1 MKKFI
6 TINLNQTETKE
17 ARIELWRERF
27 RWGIFSVLIVMLL
40 GGNIWV
46 WTIGMGYRDLI
57 TQKEGEITQVKED
70 ISKLRRKGKHLSKA
84 DILALAELEGN
95 RYLWAKYLERLGEMT
110 PDDVAI
116 TGLKYRNR
124 KFIIDGIGVIYAD
137 EKQKFEIV
145 YNFINT
151 LQDNKKFSDN
161 FSRIKFDQGSRKK
174 VRGQDIYVFRIEA
187 TLKSAKRKIVSS

>member
-17 ARIELWRERF
+17 ARVELWRERI
-27 RWGIFSVLIVMLL
+27 RWGIFSLLVLFLL
-40 GGNIWV
+40 TGNISV
-46 WTIGMGYRDLI
+46 WIVGQGYRDLI
-57 TQKEGEITQVKED
+57 TRKNGEITQVKED

-84 DILALAELEGN
+84 DILALAELEED
-95 RYLWAKYLERLGEMT
+95 RYIWAKYLEHLGQMT
-110 PDDVAI
+110 PDDMAL

-124 KFIIDGIGVIYAD
+124 KLIIDGIAVIYAD

-151 LQDNKKFSDN
+151 LQGHKKFSGN
-161 FSRIKFDQGSRKK
+161 FSRIKFDQGSRKQ

-187 TLKSAKRKIVSS
+187 TLKANKRAVLSS